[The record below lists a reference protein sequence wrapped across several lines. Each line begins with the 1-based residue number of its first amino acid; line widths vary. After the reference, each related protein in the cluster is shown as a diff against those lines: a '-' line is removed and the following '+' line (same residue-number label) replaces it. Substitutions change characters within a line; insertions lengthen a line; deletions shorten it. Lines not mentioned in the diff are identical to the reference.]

1 MEKGKLMAEK
11 NEKLKE
17 NQKETITREIVQQKT
32 KTESFNDDS
41 LQSWVSEKSIKD
53 FVIRV
58 YRLGQNAK
66 KEFLSSYSGEIPTE
80 NDIGLSFGG
89 GSFLL
94 LISGKTI
101 EGKSITNTRTFNI
114 GSHFNQKK
122 IENDRN
128 KHLESF
134 PHIPQQG
141 ININS
146 QNIVETITGI
156 IAAVTPLVAVL
167 QPLFQRQPNQTADKI
182 MLNNMNTMNSIMK
195 TNMIENSEL
204 YRDMQREMMDLKEEQ
219 RPLEVETPLALILFE
234 KFAPMLTDFIPK
246 ILGGGVQSNVLKGMI
261 KGAKEFQELAAN
273 PLEAQALVD
282 LIAEEQ
288 GQEKAFALAEALG
301 LDLGS
306 SV

>member
-11 NEKLKE
+11 NEELKE

-182 MLNNMNTMNSIMK
+182 MLNNMSTMNSIMK
-195 TNMIENSEL
+195 TNMMENSEL

-219 RPLEVETPLALILFE
+219 IPLEVETPLALILFE

-301 LDLGS
+301 LDLGA